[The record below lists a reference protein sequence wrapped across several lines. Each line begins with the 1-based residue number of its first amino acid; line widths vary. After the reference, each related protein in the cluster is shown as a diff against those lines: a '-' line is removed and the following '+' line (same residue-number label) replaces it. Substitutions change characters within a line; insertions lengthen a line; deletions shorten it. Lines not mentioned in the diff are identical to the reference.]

1 MPLCLISKQ
10 SRCHGRPCTF
20 LSEHAQG
27 TGTGISGRPKVAI
40 GLVNN
45 MPDGALDQTER
56 QFVSLL
62 TAASADIDLCL
73 GLFAMPDVPRGEV
86 GAGIIDEKYLSVDQL
101 WDMRLDALIVT
112 GREPQSPRLEEEPY
126 WDVFTR
132 LFDWAQDRTYTTVWS
147 CLAAHA
153 AVLYRDGIG
162 RVRRD
167 SKASGIFTCNQ
178 VAKHSL
184 MDGVPSTFHV
194 PQSRWNTIREDA
206 LRDRGYTLLSRT
218 STGDV
223 DTFLLQDKSLFLYF
237 QGHPEYEANTLL
249 LEYRRDIGRYC
260 RGESSVYPSIPV
272 NYFEPAL
279 VAQLAA
285 LQDRVNG
292 HGLKH
297 HLAQANALLETSTAQ
312 NRWHPTAVQI
322 YRNWLQHIL
331 QQKGEKS
338 SAGLSLHSIAL
349 GA

>member
-1 MPLCLISKQ
+1 M
-10 SRCHGRPCTF
+10 
-20 LSEHAQG
+20 

-73 GLFAMPDVPRGEV
+73 GLFAMPDVPRGEL
-86 GAGIIDEKYLSVDQL
+86 GAGIIDEKYLSVHQL
-101 WDMRLDALIVT
+101 WDMKLDALIVT
-112 GREPQSPRLEEEPY
+112 GREPLSPRLEEEPY
-126 WDVFTR
+126 WDLFTQ
-132 LFDWAQDRTYTTVWS
+132 LFNWAQERTYSTVWS

-167 SKASGIFTCNQ
+167 SKASGIFDCVQ
-178 VAKHSL
+178 VGKHDL
-184 MDGVPSTFHV
+184 LQGIPQTFHL
-194 PQSRWNTIREDA
+194 PHSRWNTLSEAA
-206 LRDRGYTLLSRT
+206 LRDRGYTLLSHT
-218 STGDV
+218 GTGDI
-223 DTFLLQDKSLFLYF
+223 DTFILQDKSLFLYF
-237 QGHPEYEANTLL
+237 QGHPEYEAYTLL

-279 VAQLAA
+279 AARLAA
-285 LQDRVNG
+285 LQQAANG

-297 HLAQANALLETSTAQ
+297 HLEQANALLETATVQ
-312 NRWHPTAVQI
+312 NDWLSTAVQF
-322 YRNWLQHIL
+322 YKNWLQLIL
-331 QQKGEKS
+331 QQKGEKLTERS
-338 SAGLSLHSIAL
+338 PLHFIAL
-349 GA
+349 NV